1 MPKKAASDTVI
12 DKPLPSSYM
21 QLRKRRMKQTIE
33 NPKKKPAAQ
42 KKTKARAA
50 KANPPQA
57 NQEATDDSVLAENGE
72 RKNNEAP
79 AAGENEAKAE

>member
-1 MPKKAASDTVI
+1 MPKKAASDAVI
-12 DKPLPSSYM
+12 DKSRSVCYM
-21 QLRKRRMKQTIE
+21 QLRKRPTQPSNE

-42 KKTKARAA
+42 KKAKTRVA

-57 NQEATDDSVLAENGE
+57 NQEAIDDSVPSENGE

-79 AAGENEAKAE
+79 AAGENEAKSE